1 MNVQRSDSVLASFE
15 KPVSASD
22 AASVTVALRKRRER
36 KEIEKRIVEA
46 RQDGSSLLLSELR
59 SIDWQAAEKASSA
72 SSRKGGY
79 GTDKNNARDDV
90 IGNNPNILL
99 VSIGCGALGLN
110 LTAASTVILMDP
122 WWQSTIE
129 QQAIDRVHR
138 IGQNRQVS
146 AYGNFVV
153 LNAKGSSLSLPFAE
167 VFQMICKDK
176 VEARVLEI
184 QAKKEKLAEEGK

>member
-46 RQDGSSLLLSELR
+46 RQDGSSLLLSVLR

-99 VSIGCGALGLN
+99 VSIGCGGTWVELDSCLN
-110 LTAASTVILMDP
+110 RHINGPLVAEHNRAAS
-122 WWQSTIE
+122 
-129 QQAIDRVHR
+129 
-138 IGQNRQVS
+138 NRPRAS
-146 AYGNFVV
+146 HWPE
-153 LNAKGSSLSLPFAE
+153 SPS
-167 VFQMICKDK
+167 
-176 VEARVLEI
+176 
-184 QAKKEKLAEEGK
+184 